1 MLIVI
6 PVILSFFVKI
16 AGIVNNRLLSR
27 KLKAFFSDRLFL
39 QQLTFLPL
47 NLQKNILLGSGN
59 RILLCF
65 LLLPFSSFSQDTITL
80 LSHNVL
86 AFSGHPKDV
95 HDTDTAVFNRALAY
109 YKSLNADVIV
119 LQEGPQELYVKKL
132 AAALN
137 FTYAF
142 FKEGWAGNNQYPHGF
157 PGCVISR
164 FPILETTDQNQNRTH
179 LVDSI
184 FQRHLGFVKLKT
196 PKGIVQVVGLHLCA
210 DFGGRFREGTRMKE
224 LEILFKTLPECK
236 TCICTILA
244 GDFNSKPGSNPY
256 KKVLENGYIDP
267 HAGTDYFTVPVPNS
281 TVQIDY
287 LFFKKRRFF
296 SLIPQPVE
304 MPFYQDLR
312 LHLSDHKPCI
322 LKVKID

>member
-6 PVILSFFVKI
+6 PVILTFFVKM

-27 KLKAFFSDRLFL
+27 KLRTLFSDSLFL
-39 QQLTFLPL
+39 QQLAFLPL
-47 NLQKNILLGSGN
+47 NLKENIILGSGN

-80 LSHNVL
+80 VSHNVL
-86 AFSGHPKDV
+86 AFSGHPKEV
-95 HDTDTAVFNRALAY
+95 HQTDTAVFNRALAY

-132 AAALN
+132 AASLN
-137 FTYAF
+137 FKYAF
-142 FKEGWAGNNQYPHGF
+142 FKDGWAGNSQYPHGF

-164 FPILETTDQNQNRTH
+164 FPILEIADQNQNRTH
-179 LVDSI
+179 LADSV
-184 FQRHLGFVKLKT
+184 FQRHLGFVKLKA
-196 PKGIVQVVGLHLCA
+196 PIGIIQVVGLHLCA

-224 LEILFKTLPECK
+224 LEILFETLPECK

-244 GDFNSKPGSNPY
+244 GDFNSKPGSSPY
-256 KKVLENGYIDP
+256 KKVLENGF
-267 HAGTDYFTVPVPNS
+267 TDSHTGSDFFTVPVPNPA
-281 TVQIDY
+281 VRIDY
-287 LFFKKRRFF
+287 MFVKKKVN
-296 SLIPQPVE
+296 LTMIPQPVE

-322 LKVKID
+322 LKLKID